1 MWKKPGHLSCR
12 VSHGPDFVDLVFMVN
27 VCLSFPHLW
36 WSSYQTRFRAL
47 ARRLASVRRCWGR
60 WLRVVRAA
68 SLSDKVLISPA
79 PLGCFRWHFSHSWR
93 GRALFLTFSC
103 QLGFCFCEL
112 SAHLSCSF
120 SFWSPLPYWCLG
132 VLYIVWRW
140 ALYEFMCFETLLLA
154 FPGPFPSLTVSVF
167 WSTEVLLFYVDSF
180 RRFSCEVSPFYVLS
194 QNPFAPVS
202 RRHSPISSSTI
213 LTPTVRLGSISDEA
227 GVLSLTSQSCVPVP
241 FVEKSVLILLLSHC
255 RLCPDACSHAGE
267 VLRSVVQWLIC
278 LSWCRRHPVLI
289 TVALQSVRCWVGPV
303 LSLCFFFSRFFW
315 LFLIICVSI

>member
-1 MWKKPGHLSCR
+1 MKQLSNSVQVVGKTPCFCQEVLRPMTPGSESCIPLWQS
-12 VSHGPDFVDLVFMVN
+12 SHQPSAFGVFSLAF
-27 VCLSFPHLW
+27 LSFLEK
-36 WSSYQTRFRAL
+36 SST
-47 ARRLASVRRCWGR
+47 
-60 WLRVVRAA
+60 
-68 SLSDKVLISPA
+68 
-79 PLGCFRWHFSHSWR
+79 FSHVQLPV
-93 GRALFLTFSC
+93 GFLLLWVVCS
-103 QLGFCFCEL
+103 
-112 SAHLSCSF
+112 LSCSF

-227 GVLSLTSQSCVPVP
+227 GVLSLTSQSCIPVP

-289 TVALQSVRCWVGPV
+289 TVALQSVRCWVEPV